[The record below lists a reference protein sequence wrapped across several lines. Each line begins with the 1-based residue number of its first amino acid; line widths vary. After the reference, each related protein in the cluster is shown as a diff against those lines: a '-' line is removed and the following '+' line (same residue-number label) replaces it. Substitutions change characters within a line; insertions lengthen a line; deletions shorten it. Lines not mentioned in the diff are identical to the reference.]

1 MISTL
6 HNLNFRGGQ
15 LFLIDALVRTS
26 FKIFLR
32 KVFDT
37 ICPGQQFQDNWHINY
52 IIDELFK
59 VENKVTKRLAIN
71 LPPRSLKSIIMSVA
85 WPAWL
90 LGYNPK
96 MKIVVASYSKDLAN
110 KHSQDCRTVM
120 NSPWY
125 KRVFREAILRKGE
138 NKKSKF
144 MTTEEGFR
152 FATSIKSTLTGEGAD
167 LIIIDD
173 PLTPLQASSTMD
185 RERVNSWFDSTLSSR
200 LNDKN
205 NGAMVLTMQRL
216 HPNDLTG
223 HLLSKGNW
231 RHIALPVLATHDEKI
246 CFGSTTILRTAGDAL
261 HPQRENRALINQAK
275 LELGAA
281 AFNAQYQQNP
291 VSSVYSII
299 KPVWAKKYAKAPNF
313 DQSLIYQSWDCAAKT
328 HEMNDYSVCTTW
340 LVNNESIYLLDV
352 VRDRY
357 DYPDL
362 RAAAIAQYQKFKPQ
376 AVLIED
382 KITGHALIGDLLKEA
397 KIPVIKVTPKLDKLT
412 RVTAISSL
420 FEAGMIHLPLH
431 SHFLAEYEN
440 ELFNFP
446 NSQFDDQVD
455 STSQFLNWF
464 NEKRCIATPRIRRF

>member
-1 MISTL
+1 MISNL
-6 HNLNFRGGQ
+6 HNFYFRGGV
-15 LFLIDALVRTS
+15 LFFIDSVVRTS

-37 ICPGQQFQDNWHINY
+37 ICPGQEFQDNWHLNY
-52 IIDELFK
+52 ILDELFK
-59 VENKVTKRLAIN
+59 VEKHETKRLAIN

-96 MKIVVASYSKDLAN
+96 MRIIVSSYSKALAD

-125 KRVFREAILRKGE
+125 KRVFRDTKLRKGE
-138 NKKSKF
+138 NKRSKF

-152 FATSIKSTLTGEGAD
+152 LATSIRSTLTGEGAD

-173 PLTPLQASSTMD
+173 PLTPLQASSARD
-185 RERVNSWFDSTLSSR
+185 RDRVNSWFDTTLSSR
-200 LNDKN
+200 LNDKST
-205 NGAMVLTMQRL
+205 GAIVMTMQRL

-231 RHIALPVLATHDEKI
+231 KHIALPAVATRDEKI
-246 CFGSTTILRTAGDAL
+246 SFGETTILRTTGDLL
-261 HPQRENRALINQAK
+261 HPQRESRALINQAK

-291 VSSVYSII
+291 VSTVYSII
-299 KPVWAKKYAKAPNF
+299 KPMWVKRYEKAP
-313 DQSLIYQSWDCAAKT
+313 DYDKSLIYQSWDCAAKT

-340 LVNNESIYLLDV
+340 LVNNENIYLLDV

-362 RAAAIAQYQKFKPQ
+362 RATAIAQYQKYKPH

-382 KITGHALIGDLLKEA
+382 KITGHALIGDLFKETSM
-397 KIPVIKVTPKLDKLT
+397 PVIKVNPKLDKIT
-412 RVTAISSL
+412 RVTAVSSL
-420 FEAGMIHLPLH
+420 FESGRVHLPLH
-431 SHFLAEYEN
+431 SYFLAEYEN

-446 NSQFDDQVD
+446 NVQFDDQVD
-455 STSQFLNWF
+455 STSQFLSWF
-464 NEKRCIATPRIRRF
+464 NEKNRVTAPQVRRL